1 MMAKGAKPWVKPVID
16 YGPLTVFMAAYLL
29 GGLFVATGA
38 LMAATLAAV
47 VLAVC
52 FGGRVPPA
60 LLLTAAVVG
69 LFGGLTLWSHD
80 NTFIKLK
87 PTIIYSLFAAILGGG
102 LASGRTLLK
111 HLTGEA
117 LRLDDLGWRRLTLRF
132 MMFFLVMAAA
142 NEVARRV
149 LSDDLW
155 VLWKVPGSIVATI
168 LFMMAQWRLLQRH
181 RPVEE

>member
-1 MMAKGAKPWVKPVID
+1 MIAKGSKTWLKPVID

-38 LMAATLAAV
+38 LMAATLVAV
-47 VLAVC
+47 ILAVS
-52 FGGRVPPA
+52 FGGRIPPA
-60 LLLTAAVVG
+60 LLLTAVVVG

-80 NTFIKLK
+80 DTFIKLK
-87 PTIIYSLFAAILGGG
+87 PTIIYSLFAVILGGG
-102 LASGRTLLK
+102 LFSGRTLLK

-117 LRLDDLGWRRLTLRF
+117 LQLDDLGWRRLTLRF
-132 MMFFLVMAAA
+132 MVFFLAMALA
-142 NEVARRV
+142 NEVARRA

-168 LFMMAQWRLLQRH
+168 VFMMAQWRLLQRH
-181 RPVEE
+181 RPDAE